1 MANPRPV
8 ATALVLLFFFAIEA
22 ANGLEST
29 RYGSASNGTL
39 PLERYSA
46 VAGGKLLPGFLFM
59 QGESDGLEQ
68 TLVGGIWLFKSTT
81 PTANTT

>member
-1 MANPRPV
+1 MANTRPV
-8 ATALVLLFFFAIEA
+8 ATALLLFFFFAIET
-22 ANGLEST
+22 ANGLYSA
-29 RYGSASNGTL
+29 RFGAASNGTL

-68 TLVGGIWLFKSTT
+68 TLVGGNCQFKSRT
-81 PTANTT
+81 PSGNY